1 MTHSR
6 VMRLRRLW
14 LDVHLWIGVGLL
26 ALIIPVSVS
35 GAALVWHHALD
46 RVLYAERYGVS
57 GPDASLPVTAY
68 ADAAQQAF
76 AGRAALTQ
84 LRLPQERG
92 DPVVA
97 VGRLDV
103 PGGRGGRPRTQNV
116 WIDPPTGKVLA
127 AGEIAKTFTDCT
139 ARC

>member
-6 VMRLRRLW
+6 VMLLRRLW

-76 AGRAALTQ
+76 AGRG
-84 LRLPQERG
+84 P
-92 DPVVA
+92 
-97 VGRLDV
+97 
-103 PGGRGGRPRTQNV
+103 
-116 WIDPPTGKVLA
+116 
-127 AGEIAKTFTDCT
+127 
-139 ARC
+139 